1 MKKRVISC
9 LLLILVAFLP
19 VLSHADVIGHIYK
32 TDIKAYENYLQIPS
46 YNCGGTTV
54 IFARDLENY
63 GYDVLWDSEA
73 ETVEII
79 KNTSKKIT
87 PMLPELLDDEV
98 PVGTVLFDI
107 YETNIKTYFEGK
119 LIPSYNIGGKTA
131 ITFRS
136 IKASGSLEFD
146 SKNKTALLLSKD
158 IKLKSEEIEHINY
171 VYEIIDIMLSLD
183 EDIAAAKEMAL
194 KKSFKKAVMEKLN
207 LSSLALTEKMEEM
220 TKYSEPSAFS
230 QSTTELWWAMVN
242 LDNATTIIKSSW
254 NIFDDKQQSEFERY
268 MSDSLAQRKNTLS
281 LLAGEF

>member
-54 IFARDLENY
+54 VFARDLENY
-63 GYDVLWDSEA
+63 GYDILWDGEA

-87 PMLPELLDDEV
+87 PMLPELSDDSV

-107 YETNIKTYFEGK
+107 YETNIKTYFDGK

-131 ITFRS
+131 ITLRS
-136 IKASGSLEFD
+136 LESLGSLRFD
-146 SKNKTALLLSKD
+146 SKNKAALLLSKD
-158 IKLKSEEIEHINY
+158 IQLKDEEIEHINY
-171 VYEIIDIMLSLD
+171 VYEIIDVMLSLD

-194 KKSFKKAVMEKLN
+194 KKSFNKSVMEKLN
-207 LSSLALTEKMEEM
+207 LSSLALTEEMEALPS
-220 TKYSEPSAFS
+220 YSEPKIFS
-230 QSTTELWWAMVN
+230 ESTTELWWSMVN
-242 LDNATTIIKSSW
+242 LDSAVTIIKSSW
-254 NIFDDKQQSEFERY
+254 NVFDDEHLKKFERY
-268 MSDSLAQRKNTLS
+268 MTDSLEQRKNALS